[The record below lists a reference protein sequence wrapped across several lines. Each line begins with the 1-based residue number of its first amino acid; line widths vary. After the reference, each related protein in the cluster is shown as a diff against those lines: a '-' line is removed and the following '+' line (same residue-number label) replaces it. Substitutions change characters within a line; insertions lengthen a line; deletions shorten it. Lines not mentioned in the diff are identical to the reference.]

1 MAGVEC
7 LTDLGKRCFEKEII
21 GTETKQDG
29 QFQAGDWAVLGVVL
43 GISAVVGLYE
53 RIKNQIAV

>member
-7 LTDLGKRCFEKEII
+7 LTDLGRRCYEEGII
-21 GTETKQDG
+21 GTEAKQDG

-53 RIKNQIAV
+53 RIKNQIEV